1 MLLAG
6 ALVACSSGGGEE
18 TPAARPTASTSVA
31 PAPSTTVPPPT
42 STLAPGLQVAAD
54 LIAAETAI
62 HDPSTPATDMDRWG
76 QVQQA
81 AVRMLLFHPE
91 LEAEAL
97 ALLPDR
103 VRAATDAHL
112 AAAKDLTAL
121 AGPVDPARPLPSWR
135 IVTPEPAAV
144 LLNHYKQAEATV
156 GVPWEYL
163 AAIHLVETRMGRIRG
178 DSSAGARGPMQFI
191 PTTWDIYGE
200 GGDIES
206 TADSIAA
213 AARLLRANGAT
224 AHGDATWPAPCSR
237 TTTPT
242 ATCGPSPSTP
252 SRWRPTNGPTSA
264 TTAGR
269 CTTANASSPRAPSSR
284 SGKYG
289 PPGP

>member
-1 MLLAG
+1 MRRSRL
-6 ALVACSSGGGEE
+6 
-18 TPAARPTASTSVA
+18 PRPT
-31 PAPSTTVPPPT
+31 PSTTVAPPETTVPAPT
-42 STLAPGLQVAAD
+42 STLAPALQAAAD

-62 HDPSTPATDMDRWG
+62 HDPSTPDAEMGRWG

-81 AVRMLLFHPE
+81 AVRELVFHPE

-97 ALLPDR
+97 GLLPDR
-103 VRAATDAHL
+103 VRAATEAHL

-121 AGPVDPARPLPSWR
+121 NGPVEPDRPLPRWT

-213 AARLLRANGAT
+213 AARLLRANGALT
-224 AHGDATWPAPCSR
+224 DMSRALFSYNNSNRYVRAVTVYAQQMEADERAYLGYHGWQVY
-237 TTTPT
+237 
-242 ATCGPSPSTP
+242 
-252 SRWRPTNGPTSA
+252 
-264 TTAGR
+264 
-269 CTTANASSPRAPSSR
+269 
-284 SGKYG
+284 YG
-289 PPGP
+289 QRLLPEGTVLP